1 MIILDEMMMIKIWN
15 RSREVQNSQ
24 RRQRETFQAEVA

>member
-1 MIILDEMMMIKIWN
+1 MIILNEMTMIKIWN
-15 RSREVQNSQ
+15 RIQEVQNSQ